1 MEIGTYVNLIFMKNT
16 HNFCMHLVL

>member
-1 MEIGTYVNLIFMKNT
+1 MKNT